1 MKKIKFGKRRG
12 EKRLKDREPKL
23 VENVKQAFFARAN
36 KTSEISSS
44 FLTDLVNISYPF
56 IHSLICIPFIVLP
69 EEALRSQVW
78 CPHEGAALRGRQ

>member
-12 EKRLKDREPKL
+12 EKRLKDREPKI

-44 FLTDLVNISYPF
+44 FLTDIVNKQNKHKPF
-56 IHSLICIPFIVLP
+56 PFKRNARIFFYSTP
-69 EEALRSQVW
+69 
-78 CPHEGAALRGRQ
+78 